1 MRRSCNWKASM
12 MAAAR
17 MWNSTWIALTTRLSA
32 RSLDKHAGG
41 PQLRAA
47 LVEATKQRTDPYIFI
62 NQVNDLNI
70 VLTGDDHDYY
80 VV

>member
-1 MRRSCNWKASM
+1 MQQPAYQYG
-12 MAAAR
+12 
-17 MWNSTWIALTTRLSA
+17 TVDELHFTTELSA

-47 LVEATKQRTDPYIFI
+47 LLEATKQRTDPYIFI

-70 VLTGDDHDYY
+70 LLTGNRNGYHVISYAQA
-80 VV
+80 VL